1 MGHETQPS
9 AEPGEAMRNESE
21 TPAASARDD
30 AEAAR
35 LARIYETM
43 RDRLLDMRLSNPM
56 LNYRHR
62 PSSKSQLQIVDEV
75 PEEIHRHLASGGSVD
90 MAPLPEPEGMP
101 ADEDTEEFRSEFDHA
116 RVTDVDYLTEIEAL
130 ESTGRADEYA
140 LAEAENRL
148 RTRLRER
155 LGMPP
160 RPNRRTVNPVEHAR
174 SLGIDPE
181 IELPASQRKEGHADR
196 ALQTLKWPDTLDAV
210 LERIADTARLAEQEM
225 GLSTLFLVFGF
236 LEWAERGDVQKR
248 MHAPLLLLPVR
259 LEARKLRGR
268 IVYSLSAG
276 GTAEAN
282 LSLEKK
288 LLTDFGIV
296 LPAFTADEDG
306 ASSVETYF
314 EAVRAAVAAESGN
327 WRVRRFVTLGHFA
340 FGRLAMYADL
350 DPAQWTDHPATSP
363 LVGAILR
370 GTEIA
375 GDGGAGLAAAPE
387 DHDIDDPAVEAV
399 APYLVLDA
407 DASQHSAVVDVMA
420 GSNLVIQGPP
430 GTGKS
435 QTIANVI
442 GNALAKGKTVLFL
455 AEKMAALEV
464 VKRRLDEVGLGDF
477 CLEVHSDKAV
487 PKRIIDS
494 LKQRHERGYSE
505 KRAAMT
511 ADTGWEEARR
521 DIRAYLE
528 ALHRD
533 TEVGKPFDQLWRAVR
548 ARGDLGERLALFRR
562 TEIAGAVL
570 TAEAAFQ
577 KALGRLDRY
586 CSEVADFETAF
597 GPLSASPWSR
607 LAFPADANP
616 GLAHGLGDALERLRD
631 SLAELAAK
639 AVPLFGSPSAP
650 ALDAAAALHETL
662 PPKAPS
668 DAWLAAL
675 APFKL
680 HEARRFAEKV
690 AAADAQ
696 SAALRLPSGF
706 DPADAG
712 LRRLAARS
720 LPLVAAGQR
729 DAAPAETYRMAEAAA
744 SEAER
749 ASAASASAVEAALG
763 LGLPETLPA
772 AALPCLYLIGHAL
785 GPIDADIRAWLAGP
799 KTDRKRLAEAVA
811 SAGELIDGEMAWRA
825 RFPGAK
831 GDWPAPDALDAAG
844 TEAAK
849 SGLSRLFASTRL
861 VDAVNAQLGL
871 PPRMRLPAE
880 DYAALAH
887 HVRAL
892 GAFLADRTLPLL
904 FGRLWRGLDT
914 PFEAAA
920 AARKS
925 LDDTVALILPVAGGE
940 TIAGRLAEGGATIL
954 EEIVRAAPAVAP
966 YVRLS
971 REQRQ
976 RFATIPVAEL
986 GDAILAARDADAA
999 LLAADEGRRL
1009 AEVDGSWN
1017 EIAAAFAD
1025 LSAIEDTDAALARDP
1040 HAPLLVAI
1048 RRDRSGFDEAAA
1060 WLDRLAASEA
1070 TALAAMLA
1078 RPGAGAVR
1086 ELLAAHVAA
1095 TRPILASIRAEIAAI
1110 ARDCGVEGFDA
1121 EDLAALG
1128 ESVADLAGRR
1138 DELSQWLGVRS
1149 ARLDAEQAGLGP
1161 FLAEAEARGIATAE
1175 LPLLFTGLVAEQRGQ
1190 QLRRTDR
1197 ILSRTGGAK
1206 LAAHRSEFRK
1216 RDRQRRDRDRLAVRA
1231 AVIGRKALPGSDYG
1245 PRRTWTEAAF
1255 LNNEF
1260 GKVKAFRPVRELML
1274 QAGRSVQ
1281 ALKPCFMMSPLSL
1294 AKFVPARALGFDL
1307 LVIDEA
1313 SQMRPE
1319 DALGG
1324 MLRARQIVVVGDP
1337 KQLPPTDFFQ
1347 RTAAPDGD
1355 GLDGGDDSDDESI
1368 LEACHKTFRQLRQ
1381 LKWHYRS
1388 RCESLIAFS
1397 NREIYEPEGRRLITF
1412 PAASPGSFSIDR
1424 IRVRGVFEQRR
1435 NAPEAQR
1442 IADEALRFMHRHAED
1457 EEPPTLGL
1465 VAMNGEQAELIQ
1477 EEMRQRWNGDEI
1489 AETYRKKV
1497 SERGEPVFIKNLENV
1512 QGDERDYILISLT
1525 YGPRESDG
1533 AVMQRFGPVARKQGD
1548 RRLNVLFTRA
1558 RRRIGLVTSMDSS
1571 DVKPSETSSRGVHL
1585 LKRYLAYVETGGRAE
1600 GMATGREPDSDFE
1613 IHVADRLER
1622 AGFQVRHQVGVSG
1635 YRIDLAVIDPAR
1647 PEHYLAGIECDGAQY
1662 HSGRSARDRDRLR
1675 QEVLEG
1681 LGWTILRVWS
1691 TDWFDNPDR
1700 QADLLATELR
1710 RLADQPRLSE
1720 SFHAFDTGDAAM
1732 PEPEALEPVAETAP
1746 APEEAAPPEL
1756 QPAAEDRPPTP
1767 IDAIEPPSETV
1778 SAPLPEPWT
1787 ARRLSPAEARTALA
1801 AFRDR
1806 VIAPSI
1812 DGWEPE
1818 RSLLRAGLIET
1829 FVEQRILE
1837 DADWYARVP
1846 QYLRRNTNGAERK
1859 RYFEEVCEIVGRIA
1873 S

>member
-1 MGHETQPS
+1 
-9 AEPGEAMRNESE
+9 MRNESE
-21 TPAASARDD
+21 KRPANAIDD

-35 LARIYETM
+35 LSRIYEQM

-75 PEEIHRHLASGGSVD
+75 PEEIHRHLAGGGSVD

-116 RVTDVDYLTEIEAL
+116 RVADVDYLTEIEAL
-130 ESTGRADEYA
+130 EATGRADEYA

-148 RTRLRER
+148 RARLRER

-160 RPNRRTVNPVEHAR
+160 RPSRRTVNPVEHAR
-174 SLGIDPE
+174 SLGIDPS
-181 IELPASQRKEGHADR
+181 IELPAARQKEGHADR
-196 ALQTLKWPDTLDAV
+196 ALQTLKWPDTLEAV
-210 LERIADTARLAEQEM
+210 LDRIADTARLAEQEM

-259 LEARKLRGR
+259 LEARKVRGR
-268 IVYSLSAG
+268 IVHALSAAG
-276 GTAEAN
+276 LAETN

-296 LPAFTADEDG
+296 LPAFAADEDG
-306 ASSVETYF
+306 PGSVEAYF
-314 EAVRAAVAAESGN
+314 EAVREAVAAESGD

-350 DPAQWTDHPATSP
+350 EPAQWAGHPALSP
-363 LVGAILR
+363 LIGAILR

-375 GDGGAGLAAAPE
+375 GDGGAGLASAPD

-420 GSNLVIQGPP
+420 GNNLVIQGPP

-435 QTIANVI
+435 QTIANIVA
-442 GNALAKGKTVLFL
+442 NALAKGKTVLFL

-487 PKRIIDS
+487 PKRVIDS

-505 KRAAMT
+505 KRAAMAT
-511 ADTGWEEARR
+511 DIGWEEARR

-528 ALHRD
+528 ALHRE
-533 TEVGKPFDQLWRAVR
+533 TEVGRPFDQFWRAVR

-562 TEIAGAVL
+562 TDIAGEVL
-570 TAEAAFQ
+570 VGEAAFQ

-586 CSEVADFETAF
+586 CSEVADFEKAF
-597 GPLSASPWSR
+597 GPITTSSWSR
-607 LAFPADANP
+607 LHFPADANP
-616 GLAHGLGDALERLRD
+616 GLTHGLGDAFERLRD
-631 SLAELAAK
+631 ALSALAAK
-639 AVPLFGSPSAP
+639 ASAP
-650 ALDAAAALHETL
+650 PFDATSASALDAAAALHDAL
-662 PPKAPS
+662 PRKAPS

-675 APFKL
+675 APF
-680 HEARRFAEKV
+680 EPA
-690 AAADAQ
+690 
-696 SAALRLPSGF
+696 AALRFSAKIAEADTLAAALDLPAGL
-706 DPADAG
+706 DASDME
-712 LRRLAARS
+712 LRRLAAVS
-720 LPLVAAGQR
+720 LPLVATEQR
-729 DAAPAETYRMAEAAA
+729 EAWPAETYQMVEEAAR
-744 SEAER
+744 EAEH
-749 ASAASASAVEAALG
+749 AIAAAATAVEAARR

-772 AALPCLYLIGHAL
+772 AALPCLYLLGHAL
-785 GPIDADIRAWLAGP
+785 GPIDADIRAWLGEVRV
-799 KTDRKRLAEAVA
+799 DRPRLADVAAAAADLLADEA
-811 SAGELIDGEMAWRA
+811 SWRG
-825 RFPGAK
+825 RFPGVK
-831 GDWPAPDALDAAG
+831 GDWPAPDALDAAAA
-844 TEAAK
+844 EAGR
-849 SGLSRLFASTRL
+849 SGLSRLFAGTRL

-880 DYAALAH
+880 DYETLADH
-887 HVRAL
+887 AREL
-892 GAFLADRTLPLL
+892 GAFLADRTLPAL

-914 PFEAAA
+914 PFGAAA

-925 LDDTVALILPVAGGE
+925 LDDTIALILPVAGGQL
-940 TIAGRLAEGGATIL
+940 IAERLAEGGAATIEGL
-954 EEIVRAAPAVAP
+954 VRAVPSVAP

-976 RFATIPVAEL
+976 RFGTTPIAEL
-986 GDAILAARDADAA
+986 GDAILAARDADTA
-999 LLAADEGRRL
+999 LLAGDDERRL
-1009 AEVDGSWN
+1009 AAVEASWSDI
-1017 EIAAAFAD
+1017 ETSLGD
-1025 LSAIEDTDAALARDP
+1025 LSALEAAELALAHDP
-1040 HAPLLVAI
+1040 HASLTAMI
-1048 RRDRSGFDEAAA
+1048 RSDRTGFDEAAD
-1060 WLDRLAASEA
+1060 WLDRLAATDRSS
-1070 TALAAMLA
+1070 LAAALA
-1078 RPGAGAVR
+1078 RPGGGAVR
-1086 ELLAAHVAA
+1086 DALAEHVAA
-1095 TRPILASIRAEIAAI
+1095 TRPLLAAIRAEIAGI
-1110 ARDCGVEGFDA
+1110 AREFGVEGFDG
-1121 EDLAALG
+1121 EDLKALG
-1128 ESVADLAGRR
+1128 ESVAALAGRR

-1149 ARLDAEQAGLGP
+1149 ARQDAEQAGLGP
-1161 FLAEAEARGIATAE
+1161 FLAEAEARGVQTAE

-1231 AVIGRKALPGSDYG
+1231 AVIGRQALPGSDYG
-1245 PRRTWTEAAF
+1245 PRRTWTESPF

-1260 GKVKAFRPVRELML
+1260 GKVKAFRPVRELMR

-1294 AKFVPARALGFDL
+1294 AKFVPARALTFDL

-1347 RTAAPDGD
+1347 RTAADAD
-1355 GLDGGDDSDDESI
+1355 GLDGDDDSDDESI

-1442 IADEALRFMHRHAED
+1442 IADEALRFMHRHAGD

-1477 EEMRQRWNGDEI
+1477 EEMRLRWTGDEA

-1497 SERGEPVFIKNLENV
+1497 AERGEPVFIKNLENV

-1533 AVMQRFGPVARKQGD
+1533 PVMQRFGPVAKKQGD

-1558 RRRIGLVTSMDSS
+1558 RRRIGLVTSMDSG
-1571 DVKPSETSSRGVHL
+1571 DVRPSETSSRGVHL

-1600 GMATGREPDSDFE
+1600 GVATEREPDSDFE

-1622 AGFQVRHQVGVSG
+1622 LGFSVRHQVGVSG

-1675 QEVLEG
+1675 QDVLEG

-1700 QADLLATELR
+1700 QAELLAAELR
-1710 RLADQPRLSE
+1710 RLAAEPRLAE
-1720 SFHAFDTGDAAM
+1720 SFHAFDTGDATM
-1732 PEPEALEPVAETAP
+1732 PEPEAREPETPGPAPADALAAETFDDASSRPALVAEDGPSPQAVP
-1746 APEEAAPPEL
+1746 AE
-1756 QPAAEDRPPTP
+1756 PAADG
-1767 IDAIEPPSETV
+1767 DAG
-1778 SAPLPEPWT
+1778 PLPEPWT
-1787 ARRLSPAEARTALA
+1787 APRLSPAEARMALA

-1812 DGWEPE
+1812 EGWEPE

-1837 DADWYARVP
+1837 DGDWYSRVP

-1873 S
+1873 G